1 MEEDQEKLLHSR
13 SPGARKSALSPS
25 DWRSFAF
32 IGGSLS
38 ARGRRPAFAK
48 APARLADDGSFWGKR
63 LYDFFEARIAAERI
77 PDREQFQGAVAQH
90 LRCDGSTQS
99 SFQLLQ
105 GKLLLARPR
114 CCNGEILKDATAVDD
129 IFFQRRERDRPPAF
143 VQGQVFPPK
152 SSVD

>member
-1 MEEDQEKLLHSR
+1 MKLV
-13 SPGARKSALSPS
+13 
-25 DWRSFAF
+25 
-32 IGGSLS
+32 SLC
-38 ARGRRPAFAK
+38 RRQ
-48 APARLADDGSFWGKR
+48 R
-63 LYDFFEARIAAERI
+63 LYNFFEARIAAERV

-129 IFFQRRERDRPPAF
+129 LFFYRSAPERDTA
-143 VQGQVFPPK
+143 
-152 SSVD
+152 SVLRRVITTPHC

>member
-1 MEEDQEKLLHSR
+1 MGCLSAGTPHKGSSHKSSRANHVLECSRLRLRSRLPHTLPPLESIRVHSR
-13 SPGARKSALSPS
+13 SLAVLFR
-25 DWRSFAF
+25 RE
-32 IGGSLS
+32 GG
-38 ARGRRPAFAK
+38 
-48 APARLADDGSFWGKR
+48 DDF
-63 LYDFFEARIAAERI
+63 LEARIAAERV

-90 LRCDGSTQS
+90 LRCGGSTQS

-105 GKLLLARPR
+105 GKLLVARPR

-129 IFFQRRERDRPPAF
+129 IFFQRRERDRSTAF

>member
-1 MEEDQEKLLHSR
+1 ATPASVLR
-13 SPGARKSALSPS
+13 SMPAGVTAPGYN
-25 DWRSFAF
+25 
-32 IGGSLS
+32 GSL
-38 ARGRRPAFAK
+38 RRQGG
-48 APARLADDGSFWGKR
+48 D
-63 LYDFFEARIAAERI
+63 DFFEARIAAERV

-90 LRCDGSTQS
+90 LRCEGSTQS

-105 GKLLLARPR
+105 GKLLVARPR
-114 CCNGEILKDATAVDD
+114 CCNGEILKDAAAVDD